1 MLNLRQTKLKL
12 SVKIIKLQN
21 EEDYKTVILEG
32 INGNNTKKCR
42 IKMSGKV
49 KMMVLVENMHI
60 IIQKSSSPLKE
71 KACLLK

>member
-1 MLNLRQTKLKL
+1 MLNWRQTKLKL
-12 SVKIIKLQN
+12 SVKIVELQN

-32 INGNNTKKCR
+32 INGNNTKKYR

-60 IIQKSSSPLKE
+60 IRQKSSTPLKI

>member
-1 MLNLRQTKLKL
+1 MLNLRQTELKL
-12 SVKIIKLQN
+12 SVKIVKVQS
-21 EEDYKTVILEG
+21 EEDYKTVLLED

-49 KMMVLVENMHI
+49 KMMVLVKNMHI
-60 IIQKSSSPLKE
+60 IRQKSSSPLKE